1 MSEPDPAALP
11 PAQCPDMPTLR
22 AQIDRIDRA
31 LVALIAERT
40 GYIARA
46 AEIKP
51 TRGQVHDSARIED
64 VVAKV
69 SAMARQHG
77 IPVALVE
84 PVWRELIAQSIA
96 YEFARFDAR
105 AENAA

>member
-1 MSEPDPAALP
+1 
-11 PAQCPDMPTLR
+11 MPTLR

-31 LVALIAERT
+31 LVALIAERV

-46 AEIKP
+46 AEIKQA
-51 TRGQVHDSARIED
+51 RSQVHDAARIED

-69 SAMARQHG
+69 SAIARQHG
-77 IPVALVE
+77 IPAALVE

-105 AENAA
+105 GETAA